1 MHNILSTTCVQQQAL
16 RTVDNSGSCSVLTP
30 KRGSFSPFLLKLDF
44 SFLGLDLTPE
54 MTDMGEMSFD
64 GDCMDTCLVVVAEKK
79 AKINTIRNCR
89 LIIIDNNC
97 LNRLASITL
106 KFTLHVDYYSF
117 FAELKL
123 FTGNEI

>member
-1 MHNILSTTCVQQQAL
+1 MSSCPFLMHNILSTTCVQQQAL

-79 AKINTIRNCR
+79 ATINAIRNRR
-89 LIIIDNNC
+89 LIMTKII
-97 LNRLASITL
+97 A
-106 KFTLHVDYYSF
+106 
-117 FAELKL
+117 
-123 FTGNEI
+123 